1 MHAALRTL
9 QADAA
14 PAPAVVPAR
23 TGIVSGLRAGSVAAV
38 VLILV
43 VALWSLQGPAPSR
56 IEPLADAT
64 VLAPVA
70 IEPVVAAVAATPP
83 ETLPTVDA
91 SEAMHFSSRME
102 PPTTIAAVPNTEP
115 VAVMEPVAVEP
126 MPTPAGTPA
135 IHVAESAPPS
145 EGIDAQAVARVV
157 ANFEQAMR
165 IGDLDRGKAHLDD
178 LASLLPARSLTL
190 QRMQAWHAHQSGDT
204 ATAIALYG
212 EIVQRIPNDPNAVIN
227 LALLE
232 AAQGD
237 VDGASQRLRTLR
249 SMGGESTELAAAM
262 AVVGAKP
269 R

>member
-9 QADAA
+9 QDDAA
-14 PAPAVVPAR
+14 PAPAAAPAR
-23 TGIVSGLRAGSVAAV
+23 TGIGSGLRAGSVAAV

-43 VALWSLQGPAPSR
+43 VALWSLQGSPPP
-56 IEPLADAT
+56 IELRTDAT

-70 IEPVVAAVAATPP
+70 MEPVAMEPVVAAVVATPP

-91 SEAMHFSSRME
+91 SEAMHFASRME

-115 VAVMEPVAVEP
+115 VAVVEPVAVEP
-126 MPTPAGTPA
+126 MPISAIQVTDSTPPP
-135 IHVAESAPPS
+135 ES
-145 EGIDAQAVARVV
+145 IDAQAVALVF
-157 ANFEQAMR
+157 ADFEQAMR
-165 IGDLDRGKAHLDD
+165 IGDLDGGKAHLDD

-190 QRMQAWHAHQSGDT
+190 LRMQAWHAHQSDDT

-249 SMGGESTELAAAM
+249 SMDGESAELAAAM